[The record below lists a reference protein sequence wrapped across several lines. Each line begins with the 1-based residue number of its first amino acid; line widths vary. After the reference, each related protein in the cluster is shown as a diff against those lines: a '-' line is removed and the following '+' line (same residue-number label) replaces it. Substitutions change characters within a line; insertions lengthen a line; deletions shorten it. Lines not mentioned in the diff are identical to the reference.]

1 MSILNNCSRLVDT
14 YLPMMNN
21 ITLAKLGKHGSAT
34 IPLTGITIFQV
45 LGSVLFYNPQ
55 VELSEQDNRGVMQHV
70 F

>member
-1 MSILNNCSRLVDT
+1 
-14 YLPMMNN
+14 MMNN

-34 IPLTGITIFQV
+34 MPLTGITIFQV
-45 LGSVLFYNPQ
+45 LGSVIFYNPQ